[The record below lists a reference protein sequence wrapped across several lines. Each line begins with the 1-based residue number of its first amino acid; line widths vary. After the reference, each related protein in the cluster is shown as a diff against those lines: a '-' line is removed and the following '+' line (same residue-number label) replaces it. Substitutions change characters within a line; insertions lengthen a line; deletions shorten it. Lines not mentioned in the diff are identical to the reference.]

1 MSKRNS
7 AWWLILINVS
17 LLVLVF
23 WAGRATAPG
32 RSSAE
37 ETAPRRTRS
46 LERSASRESARKSG
60 PGAGDQAITSAMQL
74 RDFFKNSGGDNR
86 MGMARADA
94 ALAKMNAA
102 ELSRLVQ
109 DLAAAQAG
117 NPGYSF
123 MLEID
128 TACSRWAEVDP
139 DAALR
144 FVLSAKQASFRSAA
158 LGSLFAGMA
167 KNDPA
172 LARAKLAEIE
182 DPSLRR
188 SAQASLL
195 SALAVASPDDWVAVV
210 RADPSLG
217 NEHSL
222 GSIASE
228 WAIDDPARAAER
240 LAKLPASIQASGV
253 ASIAKVWAGKDGP
266 AALAWAQSL
275 TDPNQKK
282 LALAAVAGGL
292 AAKDQEAALA
302 SLQSLDPK
310 TRRTGLASVFET
322 LVDLDFDSA
331 LERASALSDP
341 DERTAA
347 LNIVS
352 GGDGEDPFASY
363 VARSRTADQLTK
375 LIAKVPS
382 GPAREGLLYQ
392 LGNQLGSSKG
402 GEVESMLAGYPP
414 EDRQT
419 LQKGILRRL
428 SEEDPSRALEFSQSL
443 PSGQVD
449 PYTERQILGNLAQKD
464 PDAALRAALA
474 STSEEAR
481 TKGVS
486 HVFEQLAQSD
496 PESASRRLTSL
507 PAGSAEREGALTSL
521 TSQWASQD
529 PEAARDWVAGLK
541 GVDQSRAIDALV
553 PAMADSNP
561 KLAAETLGTYLNSS
575 PVEVSDALSSAAAT
589 IVSRWS
595 QINPQATEA
604 FVESLPA
611 GKARDSAVS
620 QMNLNKR
627 PSEHE

>member
-1 MSKRNS
+1 
-7 AWWLILINVS
+7 LIMANAA

-23 WAGRATAPG
+23 WAGRATSPKN
-32 RSSAE
+32 SAADDE
-37 ETAPRRTRS
+37 PAPRRTRS
-46 LERSASRESARKSG
+46 LERSNPRESTRKSG
-60 PGAGDQAITSAMQL
+60 PGAGDQEITSAMQL
-74 RDFFKNSGGDNR
+74 REVFKSSGGNYQL
-86 MGMARADA
+86 GAAQADL
-94 ALAKMNAA
+94 ALSKMNAA

-109 DLAAAQAG
+109 DLAVAQAE
-117 NPGYSF
+117 NPGYGF
-123 MLEID
+123 TLEIS

-195 SALAVASPDDWVAVV
+195 SALSVASPDDWVAFIKS
-210 RADPSLG
+210 DPSLSSRY
-217 NEHSL
+217 SL
-222 GSIASE
+222 DSIASE
-228 WAIDDPARAAER
+228 WAIDDPAKAAER
-240 LAKLPASIQASGV
+240 LAKLPASVQADGV

-266 AALAWAQSL
+266 AAMAWAQSL

-292 AAKDQEAALA
+292 AAKDPEAALA
-302 SLQSLDPK
+302 SLKSLDPK
-310 TRRTGLASVFET
+310 TRRTGMASVFET

-347 LNIVS
+347 LDIIS
-352 GGDGEDPFASY
+352 GGGGQDPFANY
-363 VARSRTADQLTK
+363 VDRSRTADQLTK

-382 GPAREGLLYQ
+382 GPTREKLLYQ
-392 LGNQLGSSKG
+392 LGNQLGSSKS
-402 GEVESMLAGYPP
+402 GEMESMLAGYPP
-414 EDRQT
+414 EDRQI
-419 LQKGILRRL
+419 LQNGVLMGL
-428 SEEDPSRALEFSQSL
+428 SEEDPSRALEFLQSL
-443 PSGQVD
+443 PSGQID
-449 PYTERQILGNLAQKD
+449 PYTERRILSNLAQKD
-464 PDAALRAALA
+464 PDAALRAALD
-474 STSEEAR
+474 SPSEEAK
-481 TKGVS
+481 TEGVS
-486 HVFEQLAQSD
+486 HVFAQMAMTNPEAAAQRLA
-496 PESASRRLTSL
+496 SL
-507 PAGSAEREGALTSL
+507 PVGSVAHNSALTSL
-521 TSQWASQD
+521 TSRWASQD

-541 GVDQSRAIDALV
+541 GVDQSRAFDALV

-575 PVEVSDALSSAAAT
+575 PVEVSDELNSAAAT

-595 QINPQATEA
+595 RIDPQAAEA

-611 GKARDSAVS
+611 GKARDYTLS
-620 QMNLNKR
+620 QMILKK
-627 PSEHE
+627 